1 MKHAKFYCYSLSI
14 LLGLLIAACGGY
26 GNNKQHVE
34 SQEKLARNI
43 KVFNTNFESRTEGAS
58 ALLVKADLRDNYVLK
73 LPDIKDKVN
82 FSDSSIIKM
91 EYSRNGA
98 PIKLSGG
105 LPTEDFDECTVTMR
119 YRLTIMPSTK
129 LETRIV
135 KQRWVQEEG
144 DWVVIP
150 DLSSFLK

>member
-1 MKHAKFYCYSLSI
+1 MKHAKFLPI
-14 LLGLLIAACGGY
+14 LFALLIAACGGFS
-26 GNNKQHVE
+26 NNKHYLE

-43 KVFNTNFESRTEGAS
+43 KVFNTNFESRTDEAS

-82 FSDSSIIKM
+82 FSESSIVKM
-91 EYSRNGA
+91 EYFKNGNS
-98 PIKLSGG
+98 IKLSGG
-105 LPTEDFDECTVTMR
+105 LPSEDFDECAVTLR
-119 YRLTIMPSTK
+119 YRLTIMPSNK

-135 KQRWVQEEG
+135 RQRWVQEEG
-144 DWVVIP
+144 GWVVIP